1 MQCSVHLHFIIHF
14 TSQGLQQRSWIN
26 GESMVAIHVLAKQI
40 LKSTNT
46 AYIPCHLATKEF
58 IAIGTMFSAVHVF
71 YDFMIVYCY
80 LVLNIQ
86 STAVDAGLQFHSKH
100 L

>member
-1 MQCSVHLHFIIHF
+1 
-14 TSQGLQQRSWIN
+14 
-26 GESMVAIHVLAKQI
+26 MVAIHVLAKQI

-46 AYIPCHLATKEF
+46 AYILCHLATKKF
-58 IAIGTMFSAVHVF
+58 IAIGTMFSAVF